1 MIFQRILIAVDDGP
15 LAAHA
20 ADLALDLARK
30 LNSELAF
37 VHVAEMLPA
46 LAYAGALVPEER
58 LPGSPVQDGRKL
70 LAKFAAR
77 AQREYAP
84 TEFVPIGKPA
94 EEIVRIARDWGA
106 DLIVL
111 GSHGRSG
118 LKRALLGSVAEG
130 VLRGAHCAVLVVR
143 PAEG

>member
-1 MIFQRILIAVDDGP
+1 MSFQRVLIAVDDGP
-15 LAAHA
+15 LAARA
-20 ADLALDLARK
+20 ADVGLDLASK
-30 LNSELAF
+30 LGAQLAF
-37 VHVAEMLPA
+37 VHVAYLIPA

-58 LPGSPVQDGRKL
+58 LPGAPVQDGRKL
-70 LAKFAAR
+70 LATFTAR
-77 AQREYAP
+77 AQRDHAP
-84 TEFVPIGKPA
+84 TEFVPVGRPA
-94 EEIVRIARDWGA
+94 DEILRTAKDWGA

-118 LKRALLGSVAEG
+118 VKRALLGSVAEE